1 MIFRFGEFEVDIARQ
16 ELRRAGVVVHVEPQ
30 VFDVLAYLV
39 RNRDRIV
46 GRKELIDTVW
56 QGRVVSEAALSSRIS
71 AARHA
76 IGDTGN
82 DQALIR
88 TLHKRGFRFVGEVD
102 GSLPV
107 AGERRIAGAR
117 AGSDDVRRRA
127 PHAPAAGQRRMRF
140 PAGHRSRCCPFRT

>member
-1 MIFRFGEFEVDIARQ
+1 MVFRFGEYEVDIARQ
-16 ELRRAGVVVHVEPQ
+16 ELRRAGVVIHIEPQ

-102 GSLPV
+102 GSSPA
-107 AGERRIAGAR
+107 AGGEELSLHSV
-117 AGSDDVRRRA
+117 GSDDQMHRSARMCPQR
-127 PHAPAAGQRRMRF
+127 QRRMRF
-140 PAGHRSRCCPFRT
+140 PTGHRSRCCPFRT

>member
-1 MIFRFGEFEVDIARQ
+1 MVFRFGEYEVDIARQ
-16 ELRRAGVVVHVEPQ
+16 ELRRAGVVIHIEPQ

-102 GSLPV
+102 GSSA
-107 AGERRIAGAR
+107 AGGEESSLHRHRKRRP
-117 AGSDDVRRRA
+117 VRRR
-127 PHAPAAGQRRMRF
+127 GRL
-140 PAGHRSRCCPFRT
+140 CP

>member
-1 MIFRFGEFEVDIARQ
+1 MIFRFGEYEVDIARQ
-16 ELRRAGVVVHVEPQ
+16 ELRRAGVVIHIEPQ

-102 GSLPV
+102 
-107 AGERRIAGAR
+107 ET
-117 AGSDDVRRRA
+117 RRRQ
-127 PHAPAAGQRRMRF
+127 AAKNRRHRRRKRDQMRRR
-140 PAGHRSRCCPFRT
+140 GRLCP